1 MMPLVS
7 DLLMRERHE
16 RFQREADEA
25 NARRLAAARPQQTNR
40 PDRLRFLGRR

>member
-1 MMPLVS
+1 MMPMVS

-16 RFQREADEA
+16 RTLREAEQA

-40 PDRLRFLGRR
+40 PDRLRFLSRR